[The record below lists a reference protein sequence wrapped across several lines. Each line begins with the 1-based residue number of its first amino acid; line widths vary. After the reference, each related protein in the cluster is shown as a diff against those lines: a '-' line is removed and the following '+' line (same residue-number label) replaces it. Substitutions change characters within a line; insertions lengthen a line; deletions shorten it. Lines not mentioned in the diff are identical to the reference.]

1 MKLKY
6 AFAGASLRGLD
17 MFIAPMIENFGD
29 YCEIVGIYDL
39 NVGRAKSIAEKL
51 ELLPITCYKQ
61 SNKALSGLSVVN
73 FDVGIAERLASLSE
87 PYDVSM
93 KVIDRV
99 IHCNW

>member
-51 ELLPITCYKQ
+51 ELFPITCYKQ
-61 SNKALSGLSVVN
+61 SNKALLGLPFVN
-73 FDVGIAERLASLSE
+73 FNAGIVERLASLCK
-87 PYDVSM
+87 PYGVGLEMVDG
-93 KVIDRV
+93 VIR
-99 IHCNW
+99 CNW

>member
-39 NVGRAKSIAEKL
+39 NVG
-51 ELLPITCYKQ
+51 
-61 SNKALSGLSVVN
+61 
-73 FDVGIAERLASLSE
+73 
-87 PYDVSM
+87 
-93 KVIDRV
+93 
-99 IHCNW
+99 